1 MAKLSDRLGLPRKV
15 QTHTLRSSGA
25 CWLLAAGASVKDI
38 QDQLAPKRSGTT
50 YRRYVA
56 NMASGNVTAAVFG
69 QEDTSLEPMMDIHA
83 NRLLKEIVRDRA
95 LSAEQMQDLAD
106 DEEREFGT
114 FGQS

>member
-1 MAKLSDRLGLPRKV
+1 
-15 QTHTLRSSGA
+15 
-25 CWLLAAGASVKDI
+25 
-38 QDQLAPKRSGTT
+38 
-50 YRRYVA
+50 
-56 NMASGNVTAAVFG
+56 
-69 QEDTSLEPMMDIHA
+69 MDIHA